1 MGRELGRAAEAVGCS
16 ERTVRRY
23 VADGV
28 LHARPARRGQFELPA
43 TEEQY
48 LRSHWTLLRGLKA
61 ALRTERDVR
70 LAVLFGSAATGE
82 DHAGSDVDLLVEH
95 RRSGL
100 RALMGLQLRLR
111 QALDRPVHVVTLA
124 QAEETPALL
133 ADVLHEGRPLI
144 DRDGRWRTLQ
154 EREAE
159 PVAEATT

>member
-23 VADGV
+23 VADGL

-43 TEEQY
+43 AEERY
-48 LRSHWTLLRGLKA
+48 LRSHWALLSGLKR

-100 RALMGLQLRLR
+100 RAVMGLQLRLR
-111 QALDRPVHVVTLA
+111 RTLGRPVHVVTLS

-133 ADVLHEGRPLI
+133 ADVMAEGRPLL
-144 DRDGRWRTLQ
+144 DRDGRWRTL
-154 EREAE
+154 R
-159 PVAEATT
+159 